1 MSELCAGTFGRRE
14 QAQGSEL
21 IGHGGRPGEVFLL
34 GMIYGAASLSVLLF
48 GGILLY
54 VFGKGFRTLDLAF
67 LTGVGSVLQDRV
79 GIAGNLVNTLY
90 IIVIA
95 LLIAV
100 PVGVGGAVYLN
111 EYAEPGRVTELVEFA
126 TETLSGIP
134 SVVFG
139 LFGSVFFGG
148 LGLEY
153 SLLRGALTVS
163 LMVLPLIVR
172 NTQEALRT
180 VPEGLRSASLGL
192 GATRW
197 DMIRT
202 VLLPWARPGI
212 LTGLVLAAGRIVG
225 ESAALLLT
233 AGSAGLLP
241 GQGNGLLKGLAER
254 LLQSGG
260 TLTVELY
267 LQMQNGRYETAFG
280 IGCVLLL
287 ILFGI
292 NLLLRLAVRERK

>member
-1 MSELCAGTFGRRE
+1 
-14 QAQGSEL
+14 
-21 IGHGGRPGEVFLL
+21 
-34 GMIYGAASLSVLLF
+34 MIYGAASLSVLLF

-153 SLLRGALTVS
+153 SLLRG
-163 LMVLPLIVR
+163 R
-172 NTQEALRT
+172 
-180 VPEGLRSASLGL
+180 
-192 GATRW
+192 
-197 DMIRT
+197 
-202 VLLPWARPGI
+202 
-212 LTGLVLAAGRIVG
+212 
-225 ESAALLLT
+225 
-233 AGSAGLLP
+233 
-241 GQGNGLLKGLAER
+241 
-254 LLQSGG
+254 
-260 TLTVELY
+260 
-267 LQMQNGRYETAFG
+267 
-280 IGCVLLL
+280 
-287 ILFGI
+287 
-292 NLLLRLAVRERK
+292 